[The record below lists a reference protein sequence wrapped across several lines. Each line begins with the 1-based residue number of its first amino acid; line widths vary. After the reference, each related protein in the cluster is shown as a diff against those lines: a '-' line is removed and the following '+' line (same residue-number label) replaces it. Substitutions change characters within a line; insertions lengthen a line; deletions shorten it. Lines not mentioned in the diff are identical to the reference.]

1 MRLIDLC
8 SRLHDFYVVRFD
20 EKNEKKENSG
30 KKKEMVKRKKRKKGS
45 NLMNFFIFKY
55 FVSFSLLKLHKTLY
69 NLVFPFKLFF

>member
-30 KKKEMVKRKKRKKGS
+30 KKKRDGKTKKEKKKRVP
-45 NLMNFFIFKY
+45 I
-55 FVSFSLLKLHKTLY
+55 
-69 NLVFPFKLFF
+69 

>member
-30 KKKEMVKRKKRKKGS
+30 KKRDGKMKKKKKGFQFDE
-45 NLMNFFIFKY
+45 FFHI
-55 FVSFSLLKLHKTLY
+55 
-69 NLVFPFKLFF
+69 